1 MANIDIGDVLGS
13 AMYRTFARNGLKLL
27 GALFVVQLIAQV
39 GTMSMF
45 YSVFEDFWDDFV
57 TDYPEIEQY
66 VDDPE
71 TFFPL
76 AFELAQEVAALL
88 ALLGSVLTLI
98 GVAVALRVFTSEHED
113 RIPTELIFD
122 NLAWVVLNLFIG
134 GIIFAILWG
143 IGLVFFVIP
152 GIFIFVSL
160 VLFMPIVAV
169 EDTSFIEGM
178 QRAWGLSRGNRLDL
192 FLLFL
197 GYFLVV
203 FGVSLAFG
211 LVSSMLYIAAPIA
224 GQLLDVFVNTLFLV
238 YFAAV
243 VSLAYRRLT
252 APDEAEPE
260 EDPFEEFEPAGQ
272 NAQW

>member
-39 GTMSMF
+39 GALSMLN
-45 YSVFEDFWDDFV
+45 STFEQFWDELLAENPGLEDIV
-57 TDYPEIEQY
+57 G
-66 VDDPE
+66 DPE
-71 TFFPL
+71 TLFPIT
-76 AFELAQEVAALL
+76 FDLAQEVAALL
-88 ALLGSVLTLI
+88 ALLGFLLTI
-98 GVAVALRVFTSEHED
+98 IVAAVALRVFSSDHED

-134 GIIFAILWG
+134 WLIFTILWG
-143 IGLVFFVIP
+143 IGLVLFVIP
-152 GIFIFVSL
+152 GIFVFVSL
-160 VLFMPIVAV
+160 VLFLPIVAV
-169 EDTSFIEGM
+169 EDTSFIQGM
-178 QRAWGLSRGNRLDL
+178 QQAWGLANGNRLDL

-197 GYFLVV
+197 GYFLISI
-203 FGVSLAFG
+203 GVQLAFG
-211 LVSSMLYIAAPIA
+211 IVASILILVSPAA
-224 GQLLDVFVNTLFLV
+224 GQIVNTLVTTILIV

-243 VSLAYRRLT
+243 ISITYRHLT
-252 APDEAEPE
+252 APTEEEPE